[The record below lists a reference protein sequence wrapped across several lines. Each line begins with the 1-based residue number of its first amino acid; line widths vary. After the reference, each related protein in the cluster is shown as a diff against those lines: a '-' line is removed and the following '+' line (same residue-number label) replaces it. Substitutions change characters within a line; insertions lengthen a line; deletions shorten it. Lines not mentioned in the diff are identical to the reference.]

1 MCSREMEIDK
11 DMKFFTRGIM
21 WRNNA
26 VFPLGDYSE
35 SEDILYLTEKGRAG
49 VIKKASMRGWRW
61 LVDKYHI
68 KYWTYL
74 KDLQF

>member
-1 MCSREMEIDK
+1 MEIDK
-11 DMKFFTRGIM
+11 DMKFFTREIL
-21 WRNNA
+21 WRNNG
-26 VFPLGDYSE
+26 VFPIGEYDE

-49 VIKKASMRGWRW
+49 VIKKASMRGWLW